1 MPSSLSTPGYGVR
14 SGALMGWRP
23 LVDSLG
29 GEPLAL
35 LRDHGLSPDLLGDP
49 DAIMP
54 VARFAALLGGCA
66 RHLRCPDFGLCMAD
80 GQGMA
85 MLGALGKL
93 IQDSPG
99 PEAGLAV
106 LQRHIALHN
115 QGEYWSSQVT
125 AGRLYVYRFELFD
138 DDLDRRVYRE
148 LSVGACL
155 RLIQELIGRDIKP
168 SRVALSHRPLAAPA
182 RYRRFFAAPVSFN
195 EEQDV
200 LVFDAAI
207 LRRRLVPASD
217 ALNRYLDGYIQ
228 RLIRETGDDLARQVR
243 ALISQTLPAGRH
255 DLEHIATLL
264 GLHPRTL
271 QRRLRGQGA
280 GFNTLLTE
288 TRMAAARW
296 HLAASTIPVTLLAG
310 LLGYANVNAFSR
322 AFLRVHG
329 CPPRRWRRDHAV
341 VGPGRRDAGA
351 ML

>member
-1 MPSSLSTPGYGVR
+1 MVIGGHWDAISIGGYTGPDLPIHDTAMPSSLSTPGYGVR

-23 LVDSLG
+23 LVESLG

-66 RHLRCPDFGLCMAD
+66 RHLRCPDFGLRMAN

-155 RLIQELIGRDIKP
+155 RLCAMPVRLP
-168 SRVALSHRPLAAPA
+168 SRHRASLAPRRASHNAAPA
-182 RYRRFFAAPVSFN
+182 FRP
-195 EEQDV
+195 
-200 LVFDAAI
+200 
-207 LRRRLVPASD
+207 
-217 ALNRYLDGYIQ
+217 
-228 RLIRETGDDLARQVR
+228 
-243 ALISQTLPAGRH
+243 
-255 DLEHIATLL
+255 
-264 GLHPRTL
+264 
-271 QRRLRGQGA
+271 LRGA
-280 GFNTLLTE
+280 ALL
-288 TRMAAARW
+288 
-296 HLAASTIPVTLLAG
+296 LL
-310 LLGYANVNAFSR
+310 L
-322 AFLRVHG
+322 
-329 CPPRRWRRDHAV
+329 PPATTTTNYCYYYCRCDYY
-341 VGPGRRDAGA
+341 
-351 ML
+351 